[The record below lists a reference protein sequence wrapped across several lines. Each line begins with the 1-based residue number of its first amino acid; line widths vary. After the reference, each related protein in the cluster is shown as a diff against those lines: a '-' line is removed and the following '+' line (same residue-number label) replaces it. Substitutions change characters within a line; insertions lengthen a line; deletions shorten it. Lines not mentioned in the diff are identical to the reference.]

1 MKRIVLL
8 FLSFHLLMG
17 ATVAQDNVVDEVVW
31 VVGDEP
37 ILRSEVEGQ
46 RLRAQFEG
54 VKFSG
59 DPYCVIPEQIAV
71 NKLFLHQADLDSVV
85 VSDIDLVGEVDRRI
99 TIMTQRLG
107 SREKIEEYFNM
118 PMAKIRDM
126 QRETIR
132 EEYLIERVKSSLLR
146 SITVTPAEV
155 RRYFNALPED
165 SIPMIPAQTEVEI
178 ITMEPQV
185 DAANVESIKER
196 LREFTERINQ
206 GESFSTLAVMYSED
220 RASARTGGEL
230 GFMGKGELLPE
241 FANVAFSLNDPT
253 KVSKIVETEY
263 GFHIIQLIEKRGDR
277 INVRHIL
284 LKPKVAADERN
295 LALMRLDS
303 IADMIRN
310 DKVRFDEAARFLS
323 HDKDTRNNGGLMVNP
338 RTGTTRFELEDLPS
352 EIGKVVYE
360 MNVGEISRPFSM
372 INTKDKEVSAIVRVK
387 TKSKAHRAT
396 LVDDFQLMKQYVQS
410 SKSEQMLTDWIREK
424 QRKTYVRISENW
436 RNCTFQYP
444 GWIK

>member
-1 MKRIVLL
+1 
-8 FLSFHLLMG
+8 
-17 ATVAQDNVVDEVVW
+17 
-31 VVGDEP
+31 
-37 ILRSEVEGQ
+37 
-46 RLRAQFEG
+46 
-54 VKFSG
+54 
-59 DPYCVIPEQIAV
+59 
-71 NKLFLHQADLDSVV
+71 
-85 VSDIDLVGEVDRRI
+85 
-99 TIMTQRLG
+99 MTQRLG

-196 LREFTERINQ
+196 LREFTERVNQ